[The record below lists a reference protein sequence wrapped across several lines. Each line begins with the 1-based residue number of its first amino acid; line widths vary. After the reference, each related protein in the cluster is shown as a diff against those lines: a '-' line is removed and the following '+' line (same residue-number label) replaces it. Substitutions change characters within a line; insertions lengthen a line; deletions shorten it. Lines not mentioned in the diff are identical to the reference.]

1 MNLLALLRRR
11 IAVLSFVQAVRAIEH
26 SASRHG
32 QAARPEV
39 GADLPLAEEPLHL
52 VASDRMALVS
62 GDVAEIAEPRPGSPP
77 RLTANL
83 MGLAGATPALPP
95 FYSETQL
102 QRRRL
107 RDPSFASFL
116 NIFDHRALSFFYRIF
131 RKYNWLVTVE
141 REPSPGQDPISRAVL
156 ALAGFATP
164 GSRARLAID
173 DAVLI
178 PLAGQL
184 GDQRRSAAAVETVLR
199 TLSGLDLKI
208 VEAEPVWLA
217 LPPGEQT
224 RLGGPAYRQF
234 ARLGGMEPGT
244 GLGVLD
250 AALIGSAVLDIQHHY
265 AVEIGPLSHAEL
277 LAFCSDDGP
286 RRIIGEACLLAAGME
301 HQPVIRLSIAAGD
314 VPLLQ
319 LGSGI
324 APALLARTTWLGSP
338 GPAELVVSDCVI
350 PVNRHQ
356 VGAGK

>member
-1 MNLLALLRRR
+1 MNVVALLRRR
-11 IAVLSFVQAVRAIEH
+11 IAALTFVQAVRTIE
-26 SASRHG
+26 
-32 QAARPEV
+32 QAAHRRPGVQVEV
-39 GADLPLAEEPLHL
+39 GADLPLAEEPMHFI
-52 VASDRMALVS
+52 ASDRMALVAS
-62 GDVAEIAEPRPGSPP
+62 DVADIAEARPGSPP
-77 RLTANL
+77 QLTANL
-83 MGLAGATPALPP
+83 LGLAGATPALPP

-131 RKYNWLVTVE
+131 RKYSWLVAIE

-164 GSRARLAID
+164 GSLARLTLD

-184 GDQRRSAAAVETVLR
+184 GDQRRSAAGVETVLR
-199 TLSGLDLKI
+199 TLTGLDLRV

-217 LPPGEQT
+217 LPPSEQT
-224 RLGGPAYRQF
+224 RLGGPAHRQF
-234 ARLGGMEPGT
+234 ARLGGTEAAT

-250 AALIGSAVLDIQHHY
+250 AALIGAAVLDIQHHY

-277 LAFCSDDGP
+277 LTFCRDDGP
-286 RRIIGEACLLAAGME
+286 SRVVGEACLLAAGME

-314 VPLLQ
+314 VPPLR
-319 LGSGI
+319 LGLTA
-324 APALLARTTWLGSP
+324 APALLARTAWLGSP
-338 GPAELVVSDCVI
+338 GAPEQVIADCVI
-350 PVNRHQ
+350 PVNRRQ
-356 VGAGK
+356 VGEGN